1 MSTFI
6 NAYSPP
12 TNLRFLFEGLL
23 VTVEVSI
30 ISIVLSYIIGLIL
43 GTIRYMKIKYVSAIV
58 GVIIDIIRNLPL
70 LLIIFFTYFGFPELG
85 IHASPFWAAISALVI
100 FESAMLAEI
109 VRGGIQAVPDGQM
122 EGGARSN
129 GMTYLQAMRYVIM
142 PQAMH
147 MMMPALLSQF
157 VSLVKDTSLA
167 TIIILPEL
175 LYHAQIIYSQNTTY
189 MIPMYLIIAAMYF
202 VVCFALSLFA
212 QRLRKKLGKEA

>member
-6 NAYSPP
+6 NAYSP
-12 TNLRFLFEGLL
+12 TNLRFLLEGLL

-43 GTIRYMKIKYVSAIV
+43 GTIRYMKIKYISAVV
-58 GVIIDIIRNLPL
+58 GLIIDIIRNLPL

-85 IHASPFWAAISALVI
+85 IHATPFWAAISALVI

-109 VRGGIQAVPDGQM
+109 VRGGIKAVPEGQM
-122 EGGARSN
+122 EGARSN
-129 GMTYLQAMRYVIM
+129 GMTYLQAMCHVIM

-189 MIPMYLIIAAMYF
+189 MILMYLIIATMYF

-212 QRLRKKLGKEA
+212 QRLRKKLGKGA

>member
-6 NAYSPP
+6 NAYSP
-12 TNLRFLFEGLL
+12 TNLRFLLEGLL

-43 GTIRYMKIKYVSAIV
+43 GTIRYMKIKYISAVV
-58 GVIIDIIRNLPL
+58 GLIIDIIRNLPL
-70 LLIIFFTYFGFPELG
+70 LLIIFFTYFGFSELG
-85 IHASPFWAAISALVI
+85 IHATPFWAAISALVI

-109 VRGGIQAVPDGQM
+109 VRGGIKAVPEGQM
-122 EGGARSN
+122 EGARSN
-129 GMTYLQAMRYVIM
+129 GMTYLQAMCHVIM

-189 MIPMYLIIAAMYF
+189 MIPMYLIIATMYF

-212 QRLRKKLGKEA
+212 QRLRKKLGKGA